1 MTDTLNK
8 NKRYIFLIHKKIGL
22 SCSTFYQYTILKEV
36 NLFKVNFGHVIWN
49 TKPCV
54 HASTID
60 D

>member
-1 MTDTLNK
+1 MTDALNK

-54 HASTID
+54 HA
-60 D
+60 